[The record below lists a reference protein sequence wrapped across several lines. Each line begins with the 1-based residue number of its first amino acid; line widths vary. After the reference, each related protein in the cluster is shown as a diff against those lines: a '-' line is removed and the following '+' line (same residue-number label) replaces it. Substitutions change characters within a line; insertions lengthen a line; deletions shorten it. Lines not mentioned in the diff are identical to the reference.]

1 MKKAT
6 RLPFSVGQEGKQ
18 HTLPSSQIPSDVSCS
33 GKSSLLLS
41 LFRLIELSHGSISID
56 GLSLDH
62 IPHQLVRSRPI
73 GITQDAYLLPGSVR
87 LNADPSKQSN
97 DKAITQALVD
107 TKLWDIIIAKGDKCK
122 YEHPL
127 DVDIDD
133 LHFSHGQRQ
142 LFCIA
147 RALSRKNRSNV
158 LILDEATSRYV
169 CHQSTSSCL
178 RRLTGLTLTFEKP
191 RPQLRSRYSMAAAL
205 SICLSHHHCC
215 RAQSRNDP

>member
-1 MKKAT
+1 M
-6 RLPFSVGQEGKQ
+6 
-18 HTLPSSQIPSDVSCS
+18 
-33 GKSSLLLS
+33 
-41 LFRLIELSHGSISID
+41 IELSHGSISID

-62 IPHQLVRSRPI
+62 IPRQLVRSRLI
-73 GITQDAYLLPGSVR
+73 GVPQDAYLLPGSVR
-87 LNADPSKQSN
+87 LNADPTKQSN
-97 DKAITQALVD
+97 DKSITQALVD
-107 TKLWDIIIAKGDKCK
+107 TKLWDIIIAKGDECK
-122 YEHPL
+122 YAHPL

-147 RALSRKNRSNV
+147 RALLRKNGSNV

-178 RRLTGLTLTFEKP
+178 SRRLTGLTLTFEKP
-191 RPQLRSRYSMAAAL
+191 RPQLRSRYSAAPAL